1 MEDLKELEQM
11 PPRSHNGDRLSALE
25 KLAMLH
31 GFDLGMPMVKIA
43 ARWTISEITV
53 RRFKKTLDGRI
64 STLRGCVRNNVILH
78 NHCLRRGRDP

>member
-1 MEDLKELEQM
+1 MPRLHTGIPPRHRTAPVMEDLKELEQM
-11 PPRSHNGDRLSALE
+11 PPRSRKGDRLSALE

-53 RRFKKTLDGRI
+53 RRFKRI
-64 STLRGCVRNNVILH
+64 
-78 NHCLRRGRDP
+78 